1 MTSFIYRLYHFLDAI
16 GVNMISCTY
25 LQILRMF
32 LYAYNHLLELVMT
45 GICWLYFW
53 NVCVIFLKSVCWNI
67 SGKYLKS
74 S

>member
-45 GICWLYFW
+45 GIYWLYF
-53 NVCVIFLKSVCWNI
+53 
-67 SGKYLKS
+67 
-74 S
+74 